1 MATANPDAAAL
12 PSDRNPRLSDRIF
25 RRKFPERIGR
35 SRKEKKKRVVNM
47 EKESKGRD
55 VRETRDDEKRRFLTS
70 ADFPTPPDPRTTSLY
85 SRIVGLERE
94 KSDDRTPN
102 SANSARGVPESS
114 ATA

>member
-1 MATANPDAAAL
+1 MRLRYL
-12 PSDRNPRLSDRIF
+12 PIGILDCRIVF
-25 RRKFPERIGR
+25 FDENSLNELDGLEK
-35 SRKEKKKRVVNM
+35 KKKKRVVNM